1 MKKEKQEESVEIIK
15 KNGFLKKHKKG
26 FIILGIVLALII
38 GIGSYIVVQVN
49 NLTEALTSQYATTT
63 LEKRNIINS
72 VSVNG
77 IIASE
82 QSKDVSIP
90 VTNVDVLEL
99 QVEIGDV
106 VSKGDIIA
114 ILDSSDIEESL
125 EEARQALLVANSQ
138 TQSSINSAS
147 DGLDTTKES
156 ATINESRAQENID
169 GAYMDYASA
178 GASEASALKAY
189 NAALAETTTAKTAY
203 DKAMAETSAAQ
214 DIYDAALFAEGVD
227 MNTFESKLSLVEAA
241 DAVTPYVYAWNSVGI
256 TTDLTAISIP
266 ADAEMDEVAE
276 LSEASI
282 LAWAEGSTDPST
294 AIAKKNAIS
303 AAITD
308 LKNSQVSQTDY
319 NTALTNTSA
328 QLAVLTTAKT
338 NETTAK
344 ATYEAKK
351 AISDQKKLAY
361 DSAKA
366 TREAKA
372 DIYNSAAQSL
382 DDIERSNDTSI
393 SSQENSLDNTKL
405 SATTATTL
413 QENQVEL
420 YEEQL
425 EACIVRAPFD
435 GTITAI
441 NYEEGDT
448 YSGMTLYTIQNTEA
462 MMISAS
468 VDQYDISDIADGM
481 RVVFKTDTTG
491 DEEMIGV
498 VSFVSPVPELSTGLT
513 TSTNYPIEIMVENPN
528 ERLRLGMTAQ
538 ANIVLEE
545 VQNVFAVPYECI
557 KTDIDGNTYINRIV
571 EATQDDEKK
580 NTEEEME
587 VETDALN
594 SLNQNTEKIYVTT
607 GLETDYYTEITA
619 EELEEGMIIQLSYL
633 ENSLLESVNGVTFG
647 GAN

>member
-1 MKKEKQEESVEIIK
+1 MKKEKQEESVEIIRK
-15 KNGFLKKHKKG
+15 KGFLKKHKKG
-26 FIILGIVLALII
+26 LIILGIVLAIII
-38 GIGSYIVVQVN
+38 GISSYIVAQVN

-77 IIASE
+77 TIASE

-106 VSKGDIIA
+106 VSEGDIIA

-125 EEARQALLVANSQ
+125 EEARQALLVAKSQ

-178 GASEASALKAY
+178 GASEASALSAY
-189 NAALAETTTAKTAY
+189 NTALAETTTAKTAY

-214 DIYDAALFAEGVD
+214 DIYDAALLAEGVD
-227 MNTFESKLSLVEAA
+227 MNTFESKLALVEAA

-276 LSEASI
+276 LSDASI
-282 LAWAEGSTDPST
+282 LAWTEGSTDPST

-308 LKNSQVSQTDY
+308 LKNSQVSETDY

-328 QLAVLTTAKT
+328 QLAVLTTAETK
-338 NETTAK
+338 ETTAK

-513 TSTNYPIEIMVENPN
+513 TSTNYPIEITVENPN
-528 ERLRLGMTAQ
+528 DRLRLGMTAQ

-571 EATQDDEKK
+571 EDAQVGEEESA
-580 NTEEEME
+580 EEEMQ
-587 VETDALN
+587 VETDDLN

-633 ENSLLESVNGVTFG
+633 ENSFLESVNGVTFG
-647 GAN
+647 GAR